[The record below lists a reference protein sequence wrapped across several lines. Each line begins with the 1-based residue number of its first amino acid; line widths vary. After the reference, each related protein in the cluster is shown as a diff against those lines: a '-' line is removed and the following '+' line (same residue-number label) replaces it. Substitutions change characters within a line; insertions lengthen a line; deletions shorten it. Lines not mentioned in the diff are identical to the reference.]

1 MTQTT
6 IFSIGHSNH
15 SIDKFLSLLK
25 NYKIDVV
32 VDVRSAP
39 FSRMFLQFNQDF
51 LKKSL
56 SDNAIGYLFLGDQ
69 IGGRS
74 NDPEDYLDGQVMYK
88 SLARREAFKS
98 GISRLR
104 EGAVKYKIAIMCSE
118 KEPLDCH
125 RTLLVSEALAAS
137 GVVVHHIHANGSV
150 ETHGDALVR
159 LLALHNL
166 SSPDLF
172 TDDTDRVQEALTLQE
187 KKVAY
192 QIPKPSEPREE
203 FE

>member
-1 MTQTT
+1 MTEAQ

-15 SIDKFLSLLK
+15 SLDKFLSLLESS
-25 NYKIDVV
+25 KINMV

-39 FSRMFLQFNQDF
+39 FSRMFPQFNQDT

-56 SDNAIGYLFLGDQ
+56 GENLIGYLFLGDQ

-74 NDPEDYLDGQVMYK
+74 NDPEDYLDGQVLYK
-88 SLARREAFKS
+88 ALAQKEGFKT
-98 GISRLR
+98 GIERLK
-104 EGAVKYKIAIMCSE
+104 EGSAKYRIALMCSE

-125 RTLLVSEALAAS
+125 RTLLVSQALAS
-137 GVVVHHIHANGSV
+137 RDIPVGHIHADGTV
-150 ETHGDALVR
+150 EAHKDALAR
-159 LLALHNL
+159 LLTLHKL

-172 TDDTDRVQEALTLQE
+172 SNDKDRVQEALTLQE
-187 KKVAY
+187 KKIAY
-192 QIPKPSEPREE
+192 QLPKPSESREE

>member
-1 MTQTT
+1 MIQPT

-15 SIDKFLSLLK
+15 SIEKFLSLLK
-25 NYKIDVV
+25 DSKINMV

-39 FSRMFLQFNQDF
+39 FSRMFPQFNQEP

-56 SDNAIGYLFLGDQ
+56 SDHEIGYLYLGDQ

-88 SLARREAFKS
+88 SLAKKGAFNS

-104 EGAVKYKIAIMCSE
+104 EGSVKYQIAIMCSE

-125 RTLLVSEALAAS
+125 RTLLVSEALVNN
-137 GVVVHHIHANGSV
+137 GVLVCHIHADGEV

-166 SSPDLF
+166 SSPNLF
-172 TDDTDRVQEALTLQE
+172 FDETERVQEALTLQE

-192 QIPKPSEPREE
+192 QIPKTTDAREE